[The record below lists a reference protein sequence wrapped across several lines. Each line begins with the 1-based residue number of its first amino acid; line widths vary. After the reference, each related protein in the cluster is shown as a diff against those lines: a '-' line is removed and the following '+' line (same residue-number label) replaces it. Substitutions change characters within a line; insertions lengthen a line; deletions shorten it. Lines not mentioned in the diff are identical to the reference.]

1 MQRSILVIAV
11 LLLGGAA
18 ATIPSRTYL
27 PPQYVAQPQLTVQR
41 PQNVYLPPAAAY
53 RQVSQ
58 LSRVVSIPERTY
70 LSPSVQIG
78 QPQYVSRPQLVVQR
92 PVVQQVVRPLN
103 VYLPPAAVQRPAIS
117 ILSQPQYASPS
128 RTYLPPQAAASGLEE
143 QYDIDLRG
151 QF

>member
-1 MQRSILVIAV
+1 MAV
-11 LLLGGAA
+11 LLLGGVV

-27 PPQYVAQPQLTVQR
+27 PPQYITQPQLTVQR
-41 PQNVYLPPAAAY
+41 PQNVYLPPAASY
-53 RQVSQ
+53 RQV
-58 LSRVVSIPERTY
+58 SRVVSIPERTY

-78 QPQYVSRPQLVVQR
+78 QPQYISRPQLAVQR